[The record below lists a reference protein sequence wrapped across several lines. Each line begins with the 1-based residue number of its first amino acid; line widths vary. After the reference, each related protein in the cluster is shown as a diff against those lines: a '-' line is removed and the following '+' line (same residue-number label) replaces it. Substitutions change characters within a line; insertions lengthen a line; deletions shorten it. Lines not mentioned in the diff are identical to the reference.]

1 MFGLPFVRYGS
12 DNTCVGDAIVAG
24 VGSGVFENI
33 ESGCDKIVEAIEVI
47 EPEPEW
53 QKIYDKYYPIYKEI
67 YEQLEGT
74 FDKLAKVKA

>member
-24 VGSGVFENI
+24 VASGVFKDI

-47 EPEPEW
+47 EPDPEW
-53 QKIYDKYYPIYKEI
+53 QKRYNLNSTVPKDLI
-67 YEQLEGT
+67 
-74 FDKLAKVKA
+74 